1 MGGSGLPPP
10 RVTSSTAAR
19 CHSPTRLGNGGSS
32 CVTHL
37 AFSSARHI
45 CLSGYAKTS
54 TRLQV
59 QEHRLLSSLWFPHG
73 LALDLTHR
81 RGGHVPRTTGR
92 CPQGAAGHGSL
103 LRFTQ
108 SSSRQPQSPPPR
120 PRKPTHLVQLSL
132 RLFFHPS
139 NVVHGQVNPLIE
151 PTEQLPVEVC
161 KQTPLLL

>member
-1 MGGSGLPPP
+1 MGGPGLPPP
-10 RVTSSTAAR
+10 RVTSSAAAR

-120 PRKPTHLVQLSL
+120 PPEAHAPRPAVSSSLLPSFECRPWSGQPTYRANRTAACGSL
-132 RLFFHPS
+132 
-139 NVVHGQVNPLIE
+139 
-151 PTEQLPVEVC
+151 
-161 KQTPLLL
+161 

>member
-10 RVTSSTAAR
+10 RVTSSAAAR

-120 PRKPTHLVQLSL
+120 PPEAHAPRPAVSSSLLPSFECRPWSGQPTYRANRTAACGSL
-132 RLFFHPS
+132 
-139 NVVHGQVNPLIE
+139 
-151 PTEQLPVEVC
+151 
-161 KQTPLLL
+161 